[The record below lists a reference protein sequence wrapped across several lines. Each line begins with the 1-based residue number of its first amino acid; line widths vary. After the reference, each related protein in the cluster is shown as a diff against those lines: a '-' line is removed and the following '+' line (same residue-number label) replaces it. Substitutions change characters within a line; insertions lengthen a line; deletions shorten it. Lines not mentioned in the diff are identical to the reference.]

1 MRKFFVFASSNTLF
15 RRYLVTH
22 KLSNYKVE
30 VVENRKKRD
39 KNYLQIKIGG
49 KLVGFFEEKDLGVE
63 VKKGDIVSCKIIQ
76 KGKFFDGTD
85 LKVMDIDS
93 ADLKIEEKL
102 KIDQI
107 IERKTD
113 RRPGGSVSKLH
124 AGSRIYHF
132 EVKNSSRGDKYLIIT
147 EQSGDKR
154 NRIFIFEDHAEK
166 FSQKLAENL
175 EKLK

>member
-1 MRKFFVFASSNTLF
+1 MG
-15 RRYLVTH
+15 
-22 KLSNYKVE
+22 NYKVE
-30 VVENRKKRD
+30 VVEKRKKRD
-39 KNYLQIKIGG
+39 KDYLQIKIGG

-63 VKKGDIVSCKIIQ
+63 VKKGDIISCKIIQ
-76 KGKFFDGTD
+76 KGKFYDGTD
-85 LKVMDIDS
+85 LEIMDKD
-93 ADLKIEEKL
+93 APDLTVEEKL

-132 EVKNSSRGDKYLIIT
+132 EVKNSSRGDKYLVIT
-147 EQSGDKR
+147 EQSGNKR
-154 NRIFIFEDHAEK
+154 NSIFIFEDHAEN